1 MTFAPSLAAAA
12 GQSYDDLALRSIAN
26 QVKNVLTV
34 FCNQNLPLF
43 PEAQL
48 TAHPVSNWL
57 TVLSAIANQLP
68 AANITLTQLTQAAKA
83 LYGLCW
89 MASFL
94 QGSGG
99 ITASQGNTL
108 LASYNTH
115 IAFP

>member
-1 MTFAPSLAAAA
+1 MTFATSLAAAA
-12 GQSYDDLALRSIAN
+12 GQSYDNLALRSIAN

-34 FCNQNLPLF
+34 FCSQNLPLF
-43 PEAQL
+43 PESQPDS
-48 TAHPVSNWL
+48 HPVSNWL

-68 AANITLTQLTQAAKA
+68 AVNITLTQLTQAAKA

-94 QGSGG
+94 QSTGG
-99 ITASQGNTL
+99 ISISQGNTL
-108 LASYNTH
+108 LASYNTN

>member
-1 MTFAPSLAAAA
+1 MTFAATLAAAA

-26 QVKNVLTV
+26 QVKSRLTV
-34 FCNQNLPLF
+34 FCSQNLSLF
-43 PEAQL
+43 PESQP

-57 TVLSAIANQLP
+57 TILSAIADQLP
-68 AANITLTQLTQAAKA
+68 GANITLTQLTQAAKS

-99 ITASQGNTL
+99 ITVSQGNTL
-108 LASYNTH
+108 LASYNAN

>member
-12 GQSYDDLALRSIAN
+12 GQSFDDLALRSVAN

-34 FCNQNLPLF
+34 FCSQNLPLF
-43 PEAQL
+43 PESQP

-57 TVLSAIANQLP
+57 TVLSAITDQLP
-68 AANITLTQLTQAAKA
+68 AANITLTQLTESAQA
-83 LYGLCW
+83 LYRLCW

-99 ITASQGNTL
+99 ISVAQGNTL